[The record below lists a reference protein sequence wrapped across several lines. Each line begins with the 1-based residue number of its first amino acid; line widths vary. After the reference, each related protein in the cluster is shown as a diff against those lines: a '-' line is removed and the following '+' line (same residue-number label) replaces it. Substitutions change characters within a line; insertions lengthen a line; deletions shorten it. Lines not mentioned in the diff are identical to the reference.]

1 VSSLANPWTVAI
13 PYAAIAVTISAGLL
27 MISRGAVVE
36 APAAFTNAMNA
47 MNDLAARLTR
57 RFATSG

>member
-1 VSSLANPWTVAI
+1 
-13 PYAAIAVTISAGLL
+13 